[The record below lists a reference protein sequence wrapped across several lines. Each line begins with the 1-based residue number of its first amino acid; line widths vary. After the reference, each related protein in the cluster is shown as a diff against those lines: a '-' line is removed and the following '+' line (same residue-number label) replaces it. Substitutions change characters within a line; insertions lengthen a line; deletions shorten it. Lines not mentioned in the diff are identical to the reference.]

1 MKLYII
7 TDALDNYF
15 EGTLDQ
21 CIQEIETFDGYN
33 EWIIKPKES

>member
-15 EGTLDQ
+15 EGTLGQ
-21 CIQEIETFDGYN
+21 CIQIETFDGYN